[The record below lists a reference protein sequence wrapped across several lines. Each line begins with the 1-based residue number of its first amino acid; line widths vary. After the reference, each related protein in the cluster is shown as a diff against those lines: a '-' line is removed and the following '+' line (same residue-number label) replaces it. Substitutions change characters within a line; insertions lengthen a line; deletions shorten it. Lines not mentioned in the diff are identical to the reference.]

1 MMTFVFVS
9 TFLLALAVVAVY
21 ALVESSRLSLPVSLG
36 LAILTVLLPFTAWAS
51 VFGPQVFRRLTSS
64 CSKSSGVGGLLQHP
78 FVLFVLQVLQGIA
91 SVVIATLWSQGFM
104 GSGQAVDC
112 NLQTTWRGFWMAHDG
127 RSIESIQ
134 NAFGCCGFKS
144 VRDMAWPSP
153 HGNVGLC
160 SELTHRGTSCAAPW
174 RGTLRRLS
182 GFEFGVALG
191 CAAIQFFYLARTLF
205 RVFREAT
212 KNISRRNGNNNA
224 GVLEQGPEAS
234 LVRRTTGRGAE
245 GNSRSYRTIGG
256 QNYAAAT
263 QDADP
268 EAVDDDAG
276 EDLDGGAAARLL
288 RDNNNSDR

>member
-1 MMTFVFVS
+1 M
-9 TFLLALAVVAVY
+9 
-21 ALVESSRLSLPVSLG
+21 SLG

-64 CSKSSGVGGLLQHP
+64 YFKSGGVGGLLQHP
-78 FVLFVLQVLQGIA
+78 FVLFALQVLQGIA
-91 SVVIATLWSQGFM
+91 SIVIATLWSQGFM

-191 CAAIQFFYLARTLF
+191 CAAIQVRKKSNKTTHSIRLITTDNFSCL
-205 RVFREAT
+205 VFLSRSNSVSGLPGGDREHIT
-212 KNISRRNGNNNA
+212 TERQQQCGCPRA
-224 GVLEQGPEAS
+224 GPRSFPGPENDWTRS
-234 LVRRTTGRGAE
+234 RGEQPLVSHHRGPKLCGGYSGR
-245 GNSRSYRTIGG
+245 
-256 QNYAAAT
+256 
-263 QDADP
+263 
-268 EAVDDDAG
+268 
-276 EDLDGGAAARLL
+276 
-288 RDNNNSDR
+288 